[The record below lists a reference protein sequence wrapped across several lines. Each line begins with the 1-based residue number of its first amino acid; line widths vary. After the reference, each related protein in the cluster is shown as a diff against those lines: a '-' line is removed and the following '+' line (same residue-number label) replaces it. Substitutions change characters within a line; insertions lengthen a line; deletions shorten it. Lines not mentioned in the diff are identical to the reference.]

1 MASKLKLKLGVA
13 LLLGAGVGLAGCG
26 GVQEQLGLTKQSPDE
41 FRVVSRAPLT
51 VPPNFSLRPPQPG
64 APRPQEGTAT
74 DQARR
79 AVFRI
84 EDKAEQLDTVMPDDG
99 RSRGERTLLRD
110 AGAPEADPN
119 IRQLV
124 NRETRTINEQSED
137 LVQALVFWRNPE
149 PKGEVIDAEEESK
162 RLREAAALGEPV
174 NGDRT
179 PTIERREKG
188 LLEDL
193 F

>member
-1 MASKLKLKLGVA
+1 MRSFGVA
-13 LLLGAGVGLAGCG
+13 LVLVSGVGLVGCG

-41 FRVVSRAPLT
+41 FRVVARAPLT
-51 VPPNFSLRPPQPG
+51 VPPSFSLRPPAPG
-64 APRPQEGTAT
+64 APRPQEGTPT

-84 EDKAEQLDTVMPDDG
+84 EDKAQPLAATMPEDG
-99 RSRGERTLLRD
+99 RSRGERSLLLG

-124 NRETRTINEQSED
+124 NRETRAINEQSED
-137 LVQALVFWRNPE
+137 FVQALVFWRSPE
-149 PKGEVIDAEEESK
+149 PTGEVIDADAESR

-174 NGDRT
+174 TGAKA